1 MVFKDLIEYKKMRKK
16 NIDKYLKIIDEIEKV
31 RSNNNV
37 NWMDMLRL
45 AFKHDPKN
53 ASKIMANIYV
63 DDQRVSKIV
72 KKIVKITK

>member
-1 MVFKDLIEYKKMRKK
+1 MKKLQALKLITQIQNIRKK
-16 NIDKYLKIIDEIEKV
+16 
-31 RSNNNV
+31 NNV

-53 ASKIMANIYV
+53 ASKIMASIYR

-72 KKIVKITK
+72 KKLVKITK

>member
-1 MVFKDLIEYKKMRKK
+1 MVKKSNYKNALKLIMQIQNIRKK
-16 NIDKYLKIIDEIEKV
+16 
-31 RSNNNV
+31 NNV

-53 ASKIMANIYV
+53 ASKIMANIYS

-72 KKIVKITK
+72 KKLVKFTK

>member
-1 MVFKDLIEYKKMRKK
+1 MKKQKALKLINQIQKIRKK
-16 NIDKYLKIIDEIEKV
+16 
-31 RSNNNV
+31 NNV

-53 ASKIMANIYV
+53 ASKIMANIYS

-72 KKIVKITK
+72 KKLVKITK

>member
-1 MVFKDLIEYKKMRKK
+1 MKKQKALKLIKKIQKIRKK
-16 NIDKYLKIIDEIEKV
+16 
-31 RSNNNV
+31 NNV

-53 ASKIMANIYV
+53 ASKIMANIYS

-72 KKIVKITK
+72 KKLVKFTK